1 MGFRMFSSTYQLSI
15 IAWIDT
21 YAQHKFNLI
30 IILLKISLHGTPQS
44 NYLLD

>member
-15 IAWIDT
+15 SAWIDT

-30 IILLKISLHGTPQS
+30 IILRISLHGTPQF
-44 NYLLD
+44 NYLLI